1 MSENKKNSSR
11 KIILRNLIGAVISV
25 FALIFVI
32 QVLLGIRTRHGEEID
47 VPDFYGLSVEE
58 ASALASS
65 TGVRLDITDS
75 VYVASIDRGSV
86 FSQNPSAGD
95 KVKEGR
101 RILITINA
109 IHPQMV
115 DMPLLTGLSLRG
127 AQTEILSKGLKV
139 GHLSY
144 VTDIATNYVL
154 EQRYRGRLV
163 RSGTRVEAG
172 SKIDLVLGENP
183 DDGGTAIPLL
193 TGLTLD
199 FASERLFEN
208 SLNLHGVKYDR
219 SVKNA
224 SDSARALVYS
234 QSPAASSASFPL
246 GTEVDL
252 YLTVDSAKFVAAA
265 KSASVD
271 SSAALTL

>member
-1 MSENKKNSSR
+1 M
-11 KIILRNLIGAVISV
+11 IGAVISI

-32 QVLLGIRTRHGEEID
+32 QILLGIRTRHGEEIA
-47 VPDFYGLSVEE
+47 VPDFYGMSVEE

-75 VYVASIDRGSV
+75 VYVAGIDRGAV

-109 IHPQMV
+109 FYPQMV

-127 AQTEILSKGLKV
+127 AQTEILSKGLRV

-154 EQRYRGRLV
+154 EQRYRGRIV

-172 SKIDLVLGENP
+172 SRIDLVLGENP

-193 TGLTLD
+193 TGMTLES
-199 FASERLFEN
+199 ASELLFEN
-208 SLNLHGVKYDR
+208 SLNLHSVKFDR

-234 QSPAASSASFPL
+234 QSPAASSESFPL

-252 YLTVDSAKFVAAA
+252 YFTVDSAKFVAAL

-271 SSAALTL
+271 SSAARTF